1 MKVLDPINRREF
13 LQAKARARVVELS
26 CERLYIQFAD
36 AQADGRLPEFLEGV
50 ERQLDAADA
59 VRLTAREW
67 LAREDFRERVGAV
80 LRGRRVIAAVLV
92 AAGLAASACSNTAT
106 GKSSGN
112 GTDALPV
119 NVIKVNPLELRR
131 EIEAV
136 GTLAARDETVVSAE
150 VEGRVARL
158 AADMGD
164 RVALNAP
171 LVILDR
177 EKLRYRVDE
186 QRASLQQTRARLGAR
201 GTDLPAP
208 E

>member
-1 MKVLDPINRREF
+1 MKARDHMHRREF
-13 LQAKARARVVELS
+13 LLPKARVLELS
-26 CERLYIQFAD
+26 CERLFIQFAD
-36 AQADGRLPEFLEGV
+36 AQTDGRLPEFLDGV
-50 ERQLDAADA
+50 KRQLDAADT
-59 VRLTAREW
+59 VRLTAHEW
-67 LAREDFRERVGAV
+67 LAREDFREHISPLLRARRLLGAT
-80 LRGRRVIAAVLV
+80 LL

-164 RVALNAP
+164 RVAPDAP
-171 LVILDR
+171 LVILDAR
-177 EKLRYRVDE
+177 E
-186 QRASLQQTRARLGAR
+186 ASLPRR
-201 GTDLPAP
+201 
-208 E
+208 